1 MHIMSMTVNG
11 NGSTFLGG
19 YLVNDS
25 LQRKYSVIVLNE
37 NGKRLWSRTYTGTGQ
52 VLDILQ
58 CPDQRILIVG
68 NHWRAKADPRGYL
81 IWESPFIASD
91 SIMAAQV
98 VPKGDICYLG
108 FRNKEKMMFVK
119 TGSDNKPL
127 TEKEIKLGELPVSV
141 TRMIPGASN
150 QLIAVFTFEQYQ
162 TLNWINASNGEI
174 MNSAR
179 IPDGLKID
187 GIQTDR
193 KNNLLLVASNGEIL
207 VIKNNGT
214 TF

>member
-1 MHIMSMTVNG
+1 M
-11 NGSTFLGG
+11 
-19 YLVNDS
+19 
-25 LQRKYSVIVLNE
+25 
-37 NGKRLWSRTYTGTGQ
+37 
-52 VLDILQ
+52 IL
-58 CPDQRILIVG
+58 
-68 NHWRAKADPRGYL
+68 
-81 IWESPFIASD
+81 
-91 SIMAAQV
+91 
-98 VPKGDICYLG
+98 
-108 FRNKEKMMFVK
+108 
-119 TGSDNKPL
+119 
-127 TEKEIKLGELPVSV
+127 
-141 TRMIPGASN
+141 GASN